1 MSGKPTRDRDLGRT
15 WESGASKRKR
25 KTETEKSNQAMS
37 SSMIKFF
44 KKPLS
49 TVTNSESSDESL
61 GQISFVS
68 ETEPASESNVS
79 VVTQEFERNKDLE
92 SDKFCD
98 SVNQEQAIHLSD
110 SFINLDAGK
119 WTFPITDSQRHEL
132 IQTVQSKSREI

>member
-1 MSGKPTRDRDLGRT
+1 MGIWCIEK
-15 WESGASKRKR
+15 KK
-25 KTETEKSNQAMS
+25 KKIETEKSNQAVS
-37 SSMIKFF
+37 FSMMKFF
-44 KKPLS
+44 KKPLL
-49 TVTNSESSDESL
+49 TVTTSESSDESL

-79 VVTQEFERNKDLE
+79 VVTQEFERNNYLE

-98 SVNQEQAIHLSD
+98 SVNREQAIHLSD

-132 IQTVQSKSREI
+132 IQNSPIKI

>member
-1 MSGKPTRDRDLGRT
+1 M
-15 WESGASKRKR
+15 
-25 KTETEKSNQAMS
+25 M
-37 SSMIKFF
+37 KFF

-98 SVNQEQAIHLSD
+98 SVNQEQAIDLSD

-132 IQTVQSKSREI
+132 IQNSPIKI